1 VQQEHGQQRLP
12 AATAEL
18 DRPPVGAGVE
28 RAEDAVLDQ
37 RAPPE
42 LPTLPRRYRDVTA
55 QRPGRATFEASALD
69 DTCPSKESDMTM
81 TTNIVARRP
90 GLRLAL
96 TLAAATAGTAAT
108 MVPAAEAAQVA
119 DWKVTSTGTTG
130 TSVLPAVTAYRLEN
144 RTAGS
149 ALVYG
154 QRDFGI
160 NLVWGSS
167 SGAPNVRFERPSTS
181 PDHGPLQ
188 FGEPLAVR
196 INGGGYVRYRV
207 RDFGINLDWSST
219 PVFDWRIY
227 GGTGT
232 IRTGASVS
240 LYNRTE
246 ADYMVNARRAFG
258 INLCWY
264 RDVRHIPILGDVC

>member
-1 VQQEHGQQRLP
+1 VHSND
-12 AATAEL
+12 TS
-18 DRPPVGAGVE
+18 PVN
-28 RAEDAVLDQ
+28 
-37 RAPPE
+37 
-42 LPTLPRRYRDVTA
+42 
-55 QRPGRATFEASALD
+55 
-69 DTCPSKESDMTM
+69 KESDMT
-81 TTNIVARRP
+81 TSTHTVARRP
-90 GLRLAL
+90 RLRLVL
-96 TLAAATAGTAAT
+96 TLAAVTAGAAAS
-108 MVPAAEAAQVA
+108 MVPAAEAAQIA
-119 DWKVTSTGTTG
+119 DWKVTSAGPTGS
-130 TSVLPAVTAYRLEN
+130 SVVPGVTAYRLDN

-167 SGAPNVRFERPSTS
+167 SGPVNVRFERPSTS
-181 PDHGPLQ
+181 PNHGPLQ

-196 INGGGYVRYRV
+196 ISGGGYVRYKV
-207 RDFGINLDWSST
+207 RTFGINLDWSST
-219 PVFDWRIY
+219 PVFDWGIY

-246 ADYMVNARRAFG
+246 SDHLVHARRTFG

-264 RDVRHIPILGDVC
+264 QDVRYVPVLGDVC